1 VLKNFFFK
9 NKKRLTIFE
18 KIFYFFVGNKNR
30 AQNYSYYVGQ
40 HARAKWRY
48 RKFKDPWIAKNRNT
62 VFKRVYG
69 FFKDIFRV

>member
-1 VLKNFFFK
+1 MLKNFFFK

-48 RKFKDPWIAKNRNT
+48 RKFKDPWIAKHRNT

-69 FFKDIFRV
+69 FVEDIFRA